1 MFKKNK
7 IDFSILGF
15 VLMFFLISVITINS
29 ALTYLPKDVGNLA
42 LKQVIWYGVGL
53 LFLKLKMNTYIGML
67 GFSIYYVIYYYYA
80 FCCLHRLLI
89 IVNVG
94 SLYLRLVVFN
104 LVNLQK

>member
-42 LKQVIWYGVGL
+42 LKQIIW
-53 LFLKLKMNTYIGML
+53 
-67 GFSIYYVIYYYYA
+67 
-80 FCCLHRLLI
+80 
-89 IVNVG
+89 
-94 SLYLRLVVFN
+94 
-104 LVNLQK
+104 